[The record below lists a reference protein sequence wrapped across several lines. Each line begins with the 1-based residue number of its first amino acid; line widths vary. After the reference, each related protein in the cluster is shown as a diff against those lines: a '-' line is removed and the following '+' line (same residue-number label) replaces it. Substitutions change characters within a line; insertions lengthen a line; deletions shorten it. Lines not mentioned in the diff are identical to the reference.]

1 MAAVQRSFQELLPE
15 SLRSDFLLE
24 QALTHRSAGPR
35 HNERLEFLGDAVLG
49 LVIAD
54 LLFQRVPESTEGD
67 LTRLRAA
74 LVNRR
79 NLAKLAQ
86 GVGLGSSLRLGQGE
100 KKSGGQRRESILAD
114 VLEAV
119 IGACYLH
126 AGFAATQAFVS
137 SLFAEQLADLP
148 EAESLKDPKTRL
160 QELTQK
166 RGMGLP
172 AYELLTAEGPDH
184 ARTFTV
190 KIILP
195 GMEHE
200 LRGQGSSR
208 RDAEQTAAATAIA
221 WLQGEGR
228 T

>member
-1 MAAVQRSFQELLPE
+1 MMAAQRSFQDLLPE
-15 SLRSDFLLE
+15 SLRGDPMLL
-24 QALTHRSAGPR
+24 QALTHRSAGPCN
-35 HNERLEFLGDAVLG
+35 NERLEFLGDAVLG

-54 LLFQRVPESTEGD
+54 LLFQRLPQGSEGD

-79 NLAKLAQ
+79 NLAILAQ
-86 GVGLGSSLRLGQGE
+86 EAGVASSLRLGQGE
-100 KKSGGQRRESILAD
+100 RKSGGQRRESILAD

-119 IGACYLH
+119 IGASYLR
-126 AGFAATQAFVS
+126 AGFPATQGFVA

-148 EAESLKDPKTRL
+148 EAEALKDPKTRL

-166 RGMGLP
+166 RGLGLP
-172 AYELLTAEGPDH
+172 AYELLATEGPDH
-184 ARTFTV
+184 ARIFSV

-195 GMEHE
+195 GIHQE

-208 RDAEQTAAATAIA
+208 RNAEQTAAAAAIA
-221 WLQGEGR
+221 WLQSEGR

>member
-1 MAAVQRSFQELLPE
+1 MAAAQRSFQELLPE
-15 SLRSDFLLE
+15 SLRSDPLLD

-35 HNERLEFLGDAVLG
+35 NNERLEFLGDAVLG

-54 LLFQRVPESTEGD
+54 LLFQRVPDRTEGD

-79 NLAKLAQ
+79 NLAMLAQ
-86 GVGLGSSLRLGQGE
+86 RAGLAPSLRLGEGE
-100 KKSGGQRRESILAD
+100 RKSGGQRRESILAD

-119 IGACYLH
+119 IGACYLQ
-126 AGFAATQAFVS
+126 AGFAATQGFVA

-172 AYELLTAEGPDH
+172 TYEVLAAEGPDH

-195 GMEHE
+195 GIDHE

-208 RDAEQTAAATAIA
+208 RNAEQTAAATAVA
-221 WLQGEGR
+221 WLQSKGR
-228 T
+228 E